1 MKSKVFYVIVVATL
15 VVFVSATSVAQES
28 GTRGR
33 RVANAPTAE
42 ATVTVNEQF
51 LNSFLTAV
59 FDNLKE
65 PSMPLTIGGAT
76 SSSECAS
83 EIRLQREVD
92 GVRTAVHFENGHIVG
107 PLAFAG
113 AYNASL
119 MGCIEFSGWADS
131 EVTLEYDNSRRA
143 VVARFRVRDIHLNNA
158 PAVLSGPLLGMVQG
172 TIDRKYNPVEL
183 FTLEKLS
190 TRVDIQPAGGSLR
203 LQATDVRVEVAPNIV
218 TVHIFYQFVRG

>member
-1 MKSKVFYVIVVATL
+1 MKSNVRAVFASITIALTL
-15 VVFVSATSVAQES
+15 SISCRAQEAA
-28 GTRGR
+28 TRGR
-33 RVANAPTAE
+33 RVANAPAAE
-42 ATVTVNEQF
+42 ASLTVNEQF
-51 LNSFLTAV
+51 LNSFLTAI

-65 PSMPLTIGGAT
+65 PSMPLAIGGAT

-83 EIRLQREVD
+83 EIRLKREVN

-107 PLAFAG
+107 PLAFSG

-143 VVARFRVRDIHLNNA
+143 VVARFRVLDIHLNNA
-158 PAVLSGPLLGMVQG
+158 PAVLTGPLLGMVQG

-183 FTLEKLS
+183 LTLEKLS
-190 TRVDIQPAGGSLR
+190 TRVDIQPAGGALR

-218 TVHIFYQFVRG
+218 TLHIFYQFVRG

>member
-1 MKSKVFYVIVVATL
+1 MKSNVLYTI
-15 VVFVSATSVAQES
+15 VSAALVCLVSANCLAQEAA
-28 GTRGR
+28 TRGR
-33 RVANAPTAE
+33 RVANAPSAE

-51 LNSFLTAV
+51 LNSFLTAI

-65 PSMPLTIGGAT
+65 PSMPLTIAGGA
-76 SSSECAS
+76 SSSECPS
-83 EIRLQREVD
+83 EIRLKREVN

-107 PLAFAG
+107 PLAFSG

-143 VVARFRVRDIHLNNA
+143 VVARFRVRDIRLNNA
-158 PAVLSGPLLGMVQG
+158 PAVLTGPLLGMVQG

-190 TRVDIQPAGGSLR
+190 TRVDIQPAGGALR

-218 TVHIFYQFVRG
+218 TLHIFYQFVRG

>member
-1 MKSKVFYVIVVATL
+1 MRISRLFIQLML
-15 VVFVSATSVAQES
+15 VPSLFSFASTSAQES
-28 GTRGR
+28 ATRGR
-33 RVANAPTAE
+33 RAGNAPAAE

-65 PSMPLTIGGAT
+65 PSMPLTIAGGT

-83 EIRLQREVD
+83 EIRLKRELN

-119 MGCIEFSGWADS
+119 MGCIDFSGWADS
-131 EVTLEYDNSRRA
+131 EVNLEYDSSRRA
-143 VVARFRVRDIHLNNA
+143 VVAKFRLRDIHLSNT
-158 PAVLSGPLLGMVQG
+158 PAVLNGPLLGMVQG

-190 TRVDIQPAGGSLR
+190 TRVDIQPAGGALR
-203 LQATDVRVEVAPNIV
+203 PEATDVRVEVAPNIV
-218 TVHIFYQFVRG
+218 TLHIFYRFVRG